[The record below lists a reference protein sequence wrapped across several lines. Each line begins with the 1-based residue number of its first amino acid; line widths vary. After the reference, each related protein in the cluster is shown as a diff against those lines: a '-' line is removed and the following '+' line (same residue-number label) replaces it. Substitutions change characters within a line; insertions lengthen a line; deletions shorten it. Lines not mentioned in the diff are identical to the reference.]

1 MIAQFFKKFL
11 LCNRSKR
18 YNFHVYYFI
27 NKDSRYKILTFIADK
42 YLEGKKFLIDL
53 DIFVL
58 ILIAFSDAN
67 RKLQDTNDHMMEMV
81 DVQR

>member
-1 MIAQFFKKFL
+1 MQY
-11 LCNRSKR
+11 RSKR
-18 YNFHVYYFI
+18 YHFHVYYFI
-27 NKDSRYKILTFIADK
+27 NKDLRYKILTFIADK